1 MNIVKKGILV
11 TTLAA
16 SALASTAA
24 PALARDRYYRHN
36 DNTAGVAIGA
46 GIIGLAVG
54 AIVAS
59 DHNDRRYRDSRYDDR
74 RYDDRRYYAN
84 DGRYY
89 RNDRYND
96 RSRYDDGGY
105 SQRRGENYDGRYY
118 GRRGY

>member
-1 MNIVKKGILV
+1 MNIVKKGILA
-11 TTLAA
+11 TTIAA

-24 PALARDRYYRHN
+24 PALARDRYYGHH

-46 GIIGLAVG
+46 GILGLAVG

-59 DHNDRRYRDSRYDDR
+59 DHNDRRYRDS

-96 RSRYDDGGY
+96 RSRYDDSGY
-105 SQRRGENYDGRYY
+105 WQRRGENYDGRYY